1 MHNVDTLGLSLP
13 YRSHRC
19 FLDDRVQIGKT
30 VASGRTAKT
39 GQIASGKI
47 RADLRQLFSDRSDSS
62 PVVRQTDVD
71 ALWQSTKRCLIKV
84 ERPVRCPDDKNLAP
98 TGRST
103 VNLHKEFGLEAA
115 GGLVLA

>member
-1 MHNVDTLGLSLP
+1 MHNVSTLGLSLT

-47 RADLRQLFSDRSDSS
+47 RADLRQLFCDCSDSS

-71 ALWQSTKRCLIKV
+71 ALWQSAKRRLIEV
-84 ERPVRCPDDKNLAP
+84 LRPIRCPDDENLAP
-98 TGRST
+98 TGRSA
-103 VNLHKEFGLEAA
+103 VNLHEEFGFEAA